1 MPITFYN
8 ECEALQIPSGSNGAD
23 GLSAVSAVKD
33 STTTIPASGST
44 TTLFASAVGTFGYEW
59 LKAGVFFNMPGYGV
73 YEVTAEGA
81 ATATEKQI
89 TYRNNGTA
97 GNVPTTVVPTGTL
110 IVPAGPP
117 GGNGTNGA
125 TVLNG
130 ALAPTSGQGNNGDFF
145 INTATSTIYGPKAAG
160 AWPTGVS
167 LIGATG
173 NTGPAGSALLSLVP
187 SAPTAKATLVSTSTL
202 TNGTAVSLFSS
213 TTGINIPAVTMAL
226 YDKVRVTYQGRV
238 VCNNLQVKPSGN
250 GASITHFLD
259 FVQDPAGS
267 ATVTSLSNPN
277 SSTWVIPSTLNG
289 SMFENRLIYKID
301 TGAPNDLAKFAV
313 LFYKMVIEVS
323 RVDVTSAAADAYRV
337 SVVYNCWGNGV
348 EQNGYSATNYQ
359 FVPFTSSTS
368 GWAEEAIRIVPY
380 ISRVSDVGTTSHTV
394 DSTNMAN
401 VEFFKVV

>member
-1 MPITFYN
+1 
-8 ECEALQIPSGSNGAD
+8 
-23 GLSAVSAVKD
+23 
-33 STTTIPASGST
+33 
-44 TTLFASAVGTFGYEW
+44 
-59 LKAGVFFNMPGYGV
+59 
-73 YEVTAEGA
+73 
-81 ATATEKQI
+81 
-89 TYRNNGTA
+89 
-97 GNVPTTVVPTGTL
+97 
-110 IVPAGPP
+110 
-117 GGNGTNGA
+117 
-125 TVLNG
+125 
-130 ALAPTSGQGNNGDFF
+130 
-145 INTATSTIYGPKAAG
+145 
-160 AWPTGVS
+160 
-167 LIGATG
+167 
-173 NTGPAGSALLSLVP
+173 
-187 SAPTAKATLVSTSTL
+187 
-202 TNGTAVSLFSS
+202 
-213 TTGINIPAVTMAL
+213 MAL

-267 ATVTSLSNPN
+267 PTVTSLSNPN

-301 TGAPNDLAKFAV
+301 TGAPNDLGKFAV

-323 RVDVTSAAADAYRV
+323 RVDVVSATADAYRV

-359 FVPFTSSTS
+359 FVPSTSTSS

-380 ISRVSDVGTTSHTV
+380 IFRVSDAGTTTHTV